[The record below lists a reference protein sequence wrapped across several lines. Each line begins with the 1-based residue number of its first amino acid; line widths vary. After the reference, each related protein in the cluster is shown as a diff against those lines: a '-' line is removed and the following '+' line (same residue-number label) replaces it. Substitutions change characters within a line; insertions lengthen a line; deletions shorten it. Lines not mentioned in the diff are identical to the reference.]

1 MSLQANEEMNYQK
14 TVEKYSNMVYRLA
27 YFYTNSKYDADDIYQ
42 DVFLKYLQ
50 NKKQYENEEHKKAWL
65 IKVTINS
72 CKKMWLSSWKRKIV
86 SLNDN
91 EIKFE
96 MEDDIG
102 LYNEIKKL
110 PKKYRAVI
118 HLFYY
123 EQYSI
128 KDISKVLGQKES
140 TIRTWLTR
148 ARKILKNQIKEDD
161 FNV

>member
-72 CKKMWLSSWKRKIV
+72 CKKVWLSSWKRKIV

-96 MEDDIG
+96 MEEDIG

-128 KDISKVLGQKES
+128 KDISKVLDQKES

-148 ARKILKNQIKEDD
+148 ARKLLKNQIKEED

>member
-1 MSLQANEEMNYQK
+1 MSLQADEEMNYQG

-27 YFYTNSKYDADDIYQ
+27 YFYTNSKYDADDVYQ

-50 NKKQYENEEHKKAWL
+50 NKKEFENEEHKKAWL

-72 CKKMWLSSWKRKIV
+72 CKKMWLSSWKTKII
-86 SLNDN
+86 SIEDD

-96 MEDDIG
+96 MEEDFG

-110 PKKYRAVI
+110 PKKYRLVI

-128 KDISKVLGQKES
+128 KDISKILKQKES

-148 ARKILKNQIKEDD
+148 ARKLLKNQVKEED

>member
-1 MSLQANEEMNYQK
+1 MSLQANEENNYQL
-14 TVEKYSNMVYRLA
+14 TVEEYGNMVYRLA
-27 YFYTNSKYDADDIYQ
+27 FFYTNSKYDADDIYQ

-50 NKKQYENEEHKKAWL
+50 NKKQFKNEEHKKAWL

-72 CKKMWLSSWKRKIV
+72 CKKLWLSSWKRKTDLL
-86 SLNDN
+86 SE

-96 MEDDIG
+96 TEEDIG

-110 PKKYRAVI
+110 PKKYRVVI

-128 KDISKVLGQKES
+128 KEIGLILKQKES

-148 ARKILKNQIKEDD
+148 ARKLLKNQIKEED

>member
-1 MSLQANEEMNYQK
+1 MSLQVNEEMNYQK

-72 CKKMWLSSWKRKIV
+72 CKKVWLSSWKRKIV

-110 PKKYRAVI
+110 QKKYRAVI

>member
-1 MSLQANEEMNYQK
+1 MSLQANEENNYQL
-14 TVEKYSNMVYRLA
+14 TVEEYGNMVYRLA
-27 YFYTNSKYDADDIYQ
+27 FFYTNSKYDADDIYQ

-50 NKKQYENEEHKKAWL
+50 NKKQFKNEEHKKAWL

-72 CKKMWLSSWKRKIV
+72 CKKLWLSSWKRKTDLL
-86 SLNDN
+86 SE

-96 MEDDIG
+96 TEEDIG

-110 PKKYRAVI
+110 PKKYRVVI

-123 EQYSI
+123 ERYSI
-128 KDISKVLGQKES
+128 KEIGSILKQKES

-148 ARKILKNQIKEDD
+148 ARKLLKNQIREED